1 MNGTIT
7 KITDAPTHY
16 RWVMVAVSSVFMAMG
31 VGSLWSISIFLKP
44 IITEFGWMRGETAFA
59 FLAGTVSMGVG
70 GLLMGYLTDRYA
82 TRWIVLAGALGLGAS
97 YLLLA
102 RLTAPWEFYLYYCLL
117 GGVGSAALWAPL
129 LVTVGN
135 WFEDKKGLA
144 IGLTM
149 SGVALGS
156 ASIIK
161 IAGYLITAYG
171 WQHTYQTLGLISLL
185 GLIPL
190 VLLIKDPPRPQPAAS
205 AGEPSG
211 DPTYSAGT
219 VSGGMSPG
227 ALVGWLSMAGFFC
240 CLSFSTNLVHL
251 GALVQDMGFDANSA
265 ATMLFLLYIFSIIG
279 RIYFGRLS
287 DSAGGIHAFLV
298 AAVGQ
303 TALIFWFPWMASYTG
318 LALLAVS
325 FGMFYSGTFTSLVIT
340 VGQRIPLHRRGISL
354 GIVNLFGWLGNGL
367 GGFQGGVF
375 YDLTGGYFLPYNVAT
390 LSGLVAVAILIA
402 LLIKLRQGQPHM
414 PRLATA

>member
-1 MNGTIT
+1 MNGTKT
-7 KITDAPTHY
+7 NITDAPSRY
-16 RWVMVAVSSVFMAMG
+16 RWVMVAVASIFMAMG

-44 IITEFGWMRGETAFA
+44 IIAEFGWMRGETAFA

-70 GLLMGYLTDRYA
+70 GMLMGYLTDRYA
-82 TRWIVLAGALGLGAS
+82 TRWIVLAGALGLGTS

-102 RLTAPWEFYLYYCLL
+102 RLTAAWEFYLYYCLL

-129 LVTVGN
+129 LATVGN

-171 WQHTYQTLGLISLL
+171 WQHAYQTLGLISLL

-190 VLLIKDPPRPQPAAS
+190 VLLVKDPPRPQPSAP

-211 DPTYSAGT
+211 DQSHSAGT
-219 VSGGMSPG
+219 VPGGMSPG
-227 ALVGWLSMAGFFC
+227 ALVGWLGMAAFFC

-303 TALIFWFPWMASYTG
+303 TVLIYGFPWMNSYTG
-318 LALLAVS
+318 LALLAVA
-325 FGMFYSGTFTSLVIT
+325 FGMFYSGTMTSLMIT
-340 VGQRIPLHRRGISL
+340 VGQRIPLHKRGISL
-354 GIVNLFGWLGNGL
+354 GAVNLFGWLGNGL
-367 GGFQGGVF
+367 GGYQGGVF
-375 YDLTGGYFLPYNVAT
+375 YDLTGSYALPYGVAA
-390 LSGLVAVAILIA
+390 LSGLVAVAILIV
-402 LLIKLRQGQPHM
+402 LLVKLRRERLPIAT
-414 PRLATA
+414 LATV